1 MLSRNDKEWNLL
13 KQQFDELVHDES
25 AAADRIE
32 KIFDVEFRRRFGELI
47 NRIAPNENHGR
58 HS

>member
-1 MLSRNDKEWNLL
+1 MTRNGIL
-13 KQQFDELVHDES
+13 KQQSDELVHDES